1 VAALLR
7 RAVRE
12 ARPDGLLIA
21 EHGHDATA
29 DLDRDGWHGTMNYA
43 GFTRPVWSWLRAE
56 ELPFDDFLGVPGE
69 VPRRDAQAFVATMS
83 AFAAQTSWRSWTTS
97 WQILGSH
104 DTARIRSVVGDA
116 ARQEVAAGLLC
127 TLPGPPMIFAGDEIG
142 LTGANNEEARQ
153 PMPWDRTERWDTG
166 TMARYRALIGLRRS
180 SHALRRGGLRWVHV
194 DGDSLVFLRESARE
208 SVLVLA
214 RRAAGAPLELTG
226 LPAGAR
232 YENLYGGAEPLYTEP
247 SGSIAIDGCG
257 PTLQVWA
264 IHN

>member
-1 VAALLR
+1 
-7 RAVRE
+7 
-12 ARPDGLLIA
+12 
-21 EHGHDATA
+21 
-29 DLDRDGWHGTMNYA
+29 
-43 GFTRPVWSWLRAE
+43 
-56 ELPFDDFLGVPGE
+56 
-69 VPRRDAQAFVATMS
+69 
-83 AFAAQTSWRSWTTS
+83 
-97 WQILGSH
+97 
-104 DTARIRSVVGDA
+104 
-116 ARQEVAAGLLC
+116 
-127 TLPGPPMIFAGDEIG
+127 
-142 LTGANNEEARQ
+142 
-153 PMPWDRTERWDTG
+153 MPWNRTERWDTG
-166 TMARYRALIGLRRS
+166 TLARYRALIGLRRS

-247 SGSIAIDGCG
+247 SGSIAIDGRG